1 MHDDASH
8 NILGLTRTFS
18 DLSGIPSSVGNARE
32 SGLTT
37 SKFFVTSR
45 PGTFKQVRNAFELAL
60 IHIKIQSKF

>member
-32 SGLTT
+32 VAIRTL
-37 SKFFVTSR
+37 V
-45 PGTFKQVRNAFELAL
+45 
-60 IHIKIQSKF
+60 